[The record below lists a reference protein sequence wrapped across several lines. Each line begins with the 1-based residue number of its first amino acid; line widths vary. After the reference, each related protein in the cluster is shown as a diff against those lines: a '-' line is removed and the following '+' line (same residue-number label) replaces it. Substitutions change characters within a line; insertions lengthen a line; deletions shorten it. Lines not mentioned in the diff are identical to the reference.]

1 MGPSNPISE
10 VVNAQQVPL
19 FDVNHKQASH
29 LLSQVL
35 NDARFL

>member
-1 MGPSNPISE
+1 MGPYNTISK
-10 VVNAQQVPL
+10 VVNAQQDPL

-29 LLSQVL
+29 LLSQIL